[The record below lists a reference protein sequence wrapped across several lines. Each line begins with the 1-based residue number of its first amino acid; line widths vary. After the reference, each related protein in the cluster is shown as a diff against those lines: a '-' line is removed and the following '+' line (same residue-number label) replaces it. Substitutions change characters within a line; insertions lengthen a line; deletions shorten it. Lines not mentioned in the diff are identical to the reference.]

1 MKRIAILGSTG
12 SIGTQALDILSRYPE
27 YQFVAL
33 SANENIDILEK
44 QALRYRPASIGVIN
58 HEKAAVLRNRLPDE
72 ITVVSGKQ
80 SLVELA
86 TLPEADMVLM
96 SVVGISGLEAT
107 LAALHAGK
115 DVALANKETLV
126 AGGALVMEAAKKSGR
141 YILPVDSEHSAIFQ
155 CLQGTKDKKEIQKI
169 LLTASGGP
177 FRGYTPGELQKVTVE
192 DALRHPRWNM
202 GKKVTID
209 SATLM
214 NKGLEVIEA
223 KWLFDINLNQ
233 VEVLIH
239 PQSIVH
245 SMVQYIDGS
254 ILAQMGAAD
263 MRLPIL
269 YAFTWP
275 ERLSADLPAV
285 DFQELGSL
293 TFERP
298 DTSTFPCLNLAYE
311 ASNIG
316 GTMPAVLNAANEVAV
331 ELFLKSSL
339 SFTDIPRMVEEAMG
353 LHQKISNP
361 TLEEILLIDQET
373 RDRIKRDDSI

>member
-141 YILPVDSEHSAIFQ
+141 F
-155 CLQGTKDKKEIQKI
+155 CL
-169 LLTASGGP
+169 
-177 FRGYTPGELQKVTVE
+177 
-192 DALRHPRWNM
+192 
-202 GKKVTID
+202 
-209 SATLM
+209 
-214 NKGLEVIEA
+214 
-223 KWLFDINLNQ
+223 
-233 VEVLIH
+233 
-239 PQSIVH
+239 
-245 SMVQYIDGS
+245 
-254 ILAQMGAAD
+254 
-263 MRLPIL
+263 
-269 YAFTWP
+269 
-275 ERLSADLPAV
+275 
-285 DFQELGSL
+285 
-293 TFERP
+293 
-298 DTSTFPCLNLAYE
+298 
-311 ASNIG
+311 
-316 GTMPAVLNAANEVAV
+316 
-331 ELFLKSSL
+331 
-339 SFTDIPRMVEEAMG
+339 
-353 LHQKISNP
+353 
-361 TLEEILLIDQET
+361 
-373 RDRIKRDDSI
+373 

>member
-177 FRGYTPGELQKVTVE
+177 FRGYTPGELQMVTVE

-373 RDRIKRDDSI
+373 RDRIKRDDNI

>member
-177 FRGYTPGELQKVTVE
+177 FRGYTPGELQMVTVE